1 MAQGESGGGESTAGD
16 KRSLPQHADRQNSAE
31 IKRKRYQEFL
41 AFGSAKQ
48 LIQVNTARM
57 PASEG
62 ITRVGRHLL

>member
-16 KRSLPQHADRQNSAE
+16 KRSLPQHADRQTSAE
-31 IKRKRYQEFL
+31 RKRYQECL

-48 LIQVNTARM
+48 LIQVNTARV
-57 PASEG
+57 PASED